1 MKNKWKYIH
10 KGLIH
15 NWHEGLMLGNG
26 HLGALLYGDDQIIV
40 SLDRV
45 DLWDN
50 RLPSELKEKGFNYQN
65 MIKTLK
71 NDWEEYLRL
80 FDNCYNHSLTKRK
93 FGLSITG
100 AKVLRLPA

>member
-1 MKNKWKYIH
+1 
-10 KGLIH
+10 
-15 NWHEGLMLGNG
+15 MLGNG